1 MKFIN
6 IAFTLLFTSS
16 ANAASINR
24 EFDEQVQSSLRKSNR
39 NVPGSSEDWLNALNA
54 VRQAVI
60 DDAVTLD
67 DDYSLLEWSADLAA
81 EAQTWANSLAAKC
94 QNGVPDG
101 SQNPGDYG
109 VNTVLNM
116 RNPVNTVDR
125 WVTNGAFDALYY
137 LLLCFTSLT
146 LVLSLL
152 IIRTERRQN
161 PISSIQ
167 PHDPNPLGRNQIRR
181 LCRCNLQT
189 IRDGLHIIGM
199 LLWSCWKLCLE
210 QV

>member
-125 WVTNGAFDALYY
+125 WVTNGLNADKIPSAASNPMTQILWAGTKYVGCADA
-137 LLLCFTSLT
+137 TSKQSGT
-146 LVLSLL
+146 DC
-152 IIRTERRQN
+152 T
-161 PISSIQ
+161 SSVCYFGLAGNCAWSKYDSWEEAVMSGKACSSTC
-167 PHDPNPLGRNQIRR
+167 PS
-181 LCRCNLQT
+181 
-189 IRDGLHIIGM
+189 DGT
-199 LLWSCWKLCLE
+199 C
-210 QV
+210 